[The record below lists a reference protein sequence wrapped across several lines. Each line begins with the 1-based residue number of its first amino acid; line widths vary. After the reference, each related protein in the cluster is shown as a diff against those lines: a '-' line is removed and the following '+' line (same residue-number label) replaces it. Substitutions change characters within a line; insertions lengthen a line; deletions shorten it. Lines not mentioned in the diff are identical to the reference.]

1 MSELWH
7 IFLYQPLVN
16 GLILFYKI
24 LFNNLGLAI
33 IALTAAIRFILIPLT
48 APSLKAAKKMQELA
62 PQLQKLKERYK
73 NDKQGLS
80 RAQLE
85 LYRQHGANPAAGCL
99 PQIIQLLVLIA
110 MFQAFQQVLGTNA
123 QTITR
128 LNEVL
133 YPSLRLSQ
141 DAVINLKFLYLN
153 LAKPD
158 LIPLP
163 ASRLPLPAIPGI
175 FLILAALT
183 QFLTSK
189 MMTPQV
195 KAQAAE
201 AKKTPGK
208 EDDMATM
215 MQKQMLYMFPLMT
228 LLIGFSFP
236 SGLVLYWLVFS
247 VFQLVQ
253 QYSTG
258 GWGGLEPW
266 AEKLKSK
273 NKQA

>member
-7 IFLYQPLVN
+7 LFLYQPLVN

-24 LFNNLGLAI
+24 LFANLGLAI
-33 IALTAAIRFILIPLT
+33 IVLTVAIRAILIPLT
-48 APSLKAAKKMQELA
+48 SPSLKAAKKMQALT
-62 PQLQKLKERYK
+62 PQLEKLKKKYQ
-73 NDKQGLS
+73 NDKQGFA

-99 PQIIQLLVLIA
+99 PQIVQLLILIA
-110 MFQAFQQVLGTNA
+110 LFQAFSQVLKPDGA
-123 QTITR
+123 AVIVK

-133 YPSLRLSQ
+133 YPVLQLPPQ
-141 DAVINLKFLYLN
+141 TVFNLKFLYLD

-158 LIPLP
+158 TV
-163 ASRLPLPAIPGI
+163 RLPGFTLPLPGI

-183 QFLTSK
+183 QFLSSK
-189 MMTPQV
+189 MMSPAVNLQM
-195 KAQAAE
+195 AE
-201 AKKTPGK
+201 TKKTPGK

-247 VFQLVQ
+247 VFQLAQ
-253 QYSTG
+253 QYFTS
-258 GWGGLEPW
+258 GWGGLDPW
-266 AEKLKSK
+266 IQKLKTK
-273 NKQA
+273 N

>member
-33 IALTAAIRFILIPLT
+33 IALTAAIRLILIPLT

-99 PQIIQLLVLIA
+99 PQIVQLLILIA
-110 MFQAFQQVLGTNA
+110 LFQAFSEVLKPNGTA
-123 QTITR
+123 VITK

-133 YPSLRLSQ
+133 YPSLRLSSQ
-141 DAVINLKFLYLN
+141 TIFNLKFLYLD

-158 LIPLP
+158 IIRLP
-163 ASRLPLPAIPGI
+163 AFTFPLPGI

-183 QFLTSK
+183 QFLSSK
-189 MMTPQV
+189 MMVPQV

-247 VFQLVQ
+247 LFQMAQ
-253 QYSTG
+253 QYFTG
-258 GWGGLEPW
+258 RR
-266 AEKLKSK
+266 
-273 NKQA
+273 